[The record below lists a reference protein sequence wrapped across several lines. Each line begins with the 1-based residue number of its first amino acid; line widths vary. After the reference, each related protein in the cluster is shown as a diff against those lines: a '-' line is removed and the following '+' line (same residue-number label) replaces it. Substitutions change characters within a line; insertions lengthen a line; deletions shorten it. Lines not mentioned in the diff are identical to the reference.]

1 MVLRQGVQNGFE
13 AKWSFVRAETR
24 QTIELQIVTPI
35 IPNYNFWE
43 QDVQNGFEAKWNF
56 VRAETRQNI
65 ELQNVTP
72 FVPNYNFWGRS
83 TNLELN

>member
-1 MVLRQGVQNGFE
+1 M
-13 AKWSFVRAETR
+13 
-24 QTIELQIVTPI
+24 
-35 IPNYNFWE
+35 PNYNFWE

-56 VRAETRQNI
+56 IRSETRQNI

-83 TNLELN
+83 TNLELNCNIFDLDNIYVKYS